1 MSKMSLPAK
10 SSRWGKEMPTLTKTT
25 EDKLMIASF
34 LRSLRATNLSP
45 NTIASYTEAV
55 RQFGAFLTE
64 KGMPTTPAS
73 ITREHV
79 ESFLESLF
87 ERWKA
92 STVATRHQALRQY
105 FQWLVQ
111 EGEIKDSPMARMRPP
126 KIQEVPPDTVS
137 TEDLEKLFK
146 ACQGRK
152 FDDRRDMAIVRL
164 LLDTGL
170 RRGELANLTLDDVD
184 LDGQILRVVGKGNRV
199 RIVPFG
205 RKAARDLDRYL
216 RLRSQRSDAALPN
229 LWLGK
234 YGPMTPSGIYQV
246 LQARAQQAG
255 IPPLHPHQ
263 LRHTFAHT
271 WLSSDGQEGDLMRL
285 AGWRSRAMLMRYGAA
300 RADERARAAHRKL
313 SPGDRI

>member
-1 MSKMSLPAK
+1 MLTLSK
-10 SSRWGKEMPTLTKTT
+10 TL
-25 EDKLMIASF
+25 EERLLIGSF
-34 LRSLRATNLSP
+34 TRSLRAANRSERTVQG
-45 NTIASYTEAV
+45 YTEAV
-55 RQFGAFLTE
+55 RLFGKFLE
-64 KGMPTTPAS
+64 SQGMPTLPEN
-73 ITREHV
+73 IIREHV
-79 ESFLESLF
+79 ECFIQDQI
-87 ERWKA
+87 ERWK
-92 STVATRHQALRQY
+92 SATAANRFRSLQQY
-105 FQWLVQ
+105 FRWLEE
-111 EGEIKDSPMARMRPP
+111 EGEIEKSPMARMRPP
-126 KIQEVPPDTVS
+126 KIQEVPPDIVS

-146 ACQGRK
+146 ACQGRR
-152 FDDRRDMAIVRL
+152 FEDRRDMAIVRL

-234 YGPMTPSGIYQV
+234 HGPMTPSGIYQV